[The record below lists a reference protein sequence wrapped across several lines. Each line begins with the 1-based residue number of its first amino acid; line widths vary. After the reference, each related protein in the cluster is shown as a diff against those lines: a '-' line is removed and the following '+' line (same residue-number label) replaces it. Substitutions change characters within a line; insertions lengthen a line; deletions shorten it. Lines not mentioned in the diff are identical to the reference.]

1 VRVALT
7 GATGLIGG
15 HLARALTARGD
26 EVVALVRGDGSGIA
40 GARDVHWDPAEGPL
54 PAGAL
59 DGVDAVV
66 NLAGAP
72 IGAKRWTAARKRLI
86 RESRVLTT
94 RAVVDALAAD
104 DAPRVLV
111 NASGIDIYG
120 AREEAV
126 DEASGPGEGFL
137 PDTAVAWEREA
148 LRAADHGVRV
158 VLVRSG
164 LVLARDAD
172 ALVRMARPVKLFAGG
187 PLGSGRQWYS
197 WIHMDDEVGLVLHA
211 LDHPEVSGPMNAV
224 SPSPERQRDF
234 VRVLGGVLN
243 RPTLLP
249 APASAVRLA
258 VGELATLALDGR
270 PVMPRVAQE
279 TDYVYRYPDLEGALR
294 QIYA

>member
-1 VRVALT
+1 VKVALT

-15 HLARALTARGD
+15 HLARALIARGD
-26 EVVALVRGDGSGIA
+26 EVVALVRGDGSGIEA
-40 GARDVHWDPAEGPL
+40 ARDVHWDPAEGPL

-66 NLAGAP
+66 NLAGAS

-104 DAPRVLV
+104 GAPRVLV

-120 AREEAV
+120 AREDPV
-126 DEASGPGEGFL
+126 DEGSGPGQGFL

-148 LRAADHGVRV
+148 MRAADHGVRV

-164 LVLARDAD
+164 LVLAPEAE
-172 ALVRMARPVKLFAGG
+172 ALIRMARPVKLFAGG

-197 WIHMDDEVGLVLHA
+197 WIHIDDEVGLFLHA
-211 LDHPEVSGPMNAV
+211 LDHPEVSGPLNAV
-224 SPSPERQRDF
+224 SPSPQRQREF
-234 VRVLGGVLN
+234 VRVLAGVLN
-243 RPTLLP
+243 RPALLP
-249 APASAVRLA
+249 APAAAVRLA

-270 PVMPRVAQE
+270 PVMPRVAEE
-279 TDYVYRYPDLEGALR
+279 TGYAFRYPDLEPALR